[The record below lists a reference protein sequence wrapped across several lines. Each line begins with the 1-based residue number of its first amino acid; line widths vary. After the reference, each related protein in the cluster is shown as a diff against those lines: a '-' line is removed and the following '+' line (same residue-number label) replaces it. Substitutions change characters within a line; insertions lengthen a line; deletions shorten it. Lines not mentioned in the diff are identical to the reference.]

1 MLWGAGH
8 KLICNVTLSKVTLC
22 FAFMG
27 TLQEFTY
34 QKLPYQTVQT
44 NVPKGEFFSVRNQ
57 LLLSLTYF
65 KTEPSQLLCSSLV
78 LGFYCGYSKYFL
90 ARKVM
95 VLPTPLPFSMTSV
108 KWNSKIAVSR
118 CPFCLVLSFT
128 VENMVLAFT
137 SVAGNSSNS
146 STSVTNKVI
155 SQVSLPN
162 PQDWPEGNL

>member
-1 MLWGAGH
+1 
-8 KLICNVTLSKVTLC
+8 
-22 FAFMG
+22 MG

-162 PQDWPEGNL
+162 PQDWPEGNLWEGFSSCSGSWVPICL